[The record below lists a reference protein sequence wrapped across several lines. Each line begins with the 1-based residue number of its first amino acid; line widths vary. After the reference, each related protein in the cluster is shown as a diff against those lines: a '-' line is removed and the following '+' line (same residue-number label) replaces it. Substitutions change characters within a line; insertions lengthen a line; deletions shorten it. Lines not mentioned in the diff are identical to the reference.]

1 MENLF
6 YNISQVLGVTIL
18 QSLWQ
23 GLLVWFALRLVFI
36 CRPQL
41 SAIKKH
47 NWAMG
52 AMLAISAWFI
62 YTFIHQ
68 FRLHEWINYT
78 SANAPS
84 LLPRFYLPLHEVA
97 ARPQNSYYEYV
108 IKGYL
113 PYISALYFAGL
124 VFNLLKVSLSWQRI
138 SLIKRTMVPADRLQ
152 DFADELCQKLGIA
165 KNVWVNFSRMV
176 DAPCMIGFLSPI
188 ILLPITL
195 TTYLSATE
203 VEAILLHELSHI
215 KRNDYL
221 LNLVQQFVSILL
233 FFNPF
238 AQLINR
244 IINQERENSCDDLV
258 IATTQQPLIYAHA
271 LLKLEQTR
279 QQHLQLA
286 LAANGKKYHL
296 LNRIERIMKTKKP
309 IGNIRHLLV
318 ALAIMTAGVSSI
330 AWLNPTIK
338 DGKLTVKKVT
348 APAALHTIFMDD
360 TIRKAAPKTKKP
372 VTYKKKT
379 QAEIV
384 RAKQRHD
391 NFDYSGF
398 NDPDLEKLSA
408 EVSKQGEL
416 IGKYYNSNDFK
427 KQQEML
433 EAKSKALQAYY
444 NTEGMEKMKLEMQKM
459 GEDFQKEYGETSESK
474 KTSEQMGEIG
484 RKIGAY
490 YSSPEFKK
498 MNEELEKKYGIP
510 HNRGYNSYN
519 DDRDP
524 NYKKY
529 QDELQSKIPADVKA
543 QTEQLKNLGQ
553 KIRSRYD
560 SPEFIAKRNRMQ
572 AMGDSIRIAYN
583 NPDMKKLQEDM
594 RDIGRQMRGFQDS
607 PEIRAAQQRLKE
619 ASKKLRDYMKSP
631 AFKQKMK
638 LYRDKMD
645 KDFDYKFDNDNL
657 EDVKSDTATN

>member
-52 AMLAISAWFI
+52 ALLTISAWFI

-97 ARPQNSYYEYV
+97 AKPQSNYYEYV

-113 PYISALYFAGL
+113 PYISALYFVGL
-124 VFNLLKVSLSWQRI
+124 VFNLLKVSLSWQKI

-152 DFADELCQKLGIA
+152 DFADELCQKLGI
-165 KNVWVNFSRMV
+165 KKSVWVNFSRMV

-221 LNLVQQFVSILL
+221 LNLMQQFISILL

-258 IATTQQPLIYAHA
+258 VATTQQPLIYAHA

-318 ALAIMTAGVSSI
+318 AIAIMTAGVSSI

-348 APAALHTIFMDD
+348 APAALHAIFIED
-360 TIRKAAPKTKKP
+360 TTHKVKAKKA

-379 QAEIV
+379 AAEIV
-384 RAKQRHD
+384 KAKQRHD
-391 NFDYSGF
+391 SFNYDGF
-398 NDPDLEKLSA
+398 NDAELEKLSA

-416 IGKYYNSNDFK
+416 IGKYYASDSFK
-427 KQQEML
+427 KQQEMI

-444 NTEGMEKMKLEMQKM
+444 NTDAMEKMKLEMEKM

-490 YSSPEFKK
+490 YSSPDFKK
-498 MNEELEKKYGIP
+498 MNSELEKKYGIP
-510 HNRGYNSYN
+510 HNRGYNGYN

-529 QDELQSKIPADVKA
+529 QDELQSKIPADVKE
-543 QTEQLKNLGQ
+543 QTELLKTLGQ

-560 SPEFIAKRNRMQ
+560 SPEFVAKRDRMQ
-572 AMGDSIRIAYN
+572 AMGDSLRLAYD
-583 NPDMKKLQEDM
+583 NPDIKKLQEDM
-594 RDIGRQMRGFQDS
+594 KNIGRQMRVYQDS

-619 ASKKLRDYMKSP
+619 ASKKLQDYMKSP

-645 KDFDYKFDNDNL
+645 KDFDYKFDNDKL
-657 EDVKSDTATN
+657 EDIKPDTAD

>member
-23 GLLVWFALRLVFI
+23 GLLLWFALKLVFI
-36 CRPQL
+36 CAPRL

-52 AMLAISAWFI
+52 AMLFLSAWFI

-68 FRLHEWINYT
+68 FRIHEWVNYT
-78 SANAPS
+78 AAGAPS

-97 ARPQNSYYEYV
+97 ARPQNNYYEYV

-152 DFADELCQKLGIA
+152 DFADELCQKLGIT

-221 LNLVQQFVSILL
+221 LNLMQQFISILL

-258 IATTQQPLIYAHA
+258 VQTTQQPLIYAHA

-318 ALAIMTAGVSSI
+318 AIAIMTAGVSSI

-338 DGKLTVKKVT
+338 NGKLTVTKIA
-348 APAALHTIFMDD
+348 APAALHAIFVED
-360 TIRKAAPKTKKP
+360 TTHKAKAKKA

-379 QAEIV
+379 PAEIV
-384 RAKQRHD
+384 KAKQRHN
-391 NFDYSGF
+391 NFDYDGF
-398 NDPDLEKLSA
+398 NDAQLEKLSA

-416 IGKYYNSNDFK
+416 IGKYYASDDFK
-427 KQQEML
+427 KQQAL
-433 EAKSKALQAYY
+433 IEAKSKALQAYY
-444 NTEGMEKMKLEMQKM
+444 NTDAMEKMKLEMEKM

-474 KTSEQMGEIG
+474 KTGEQMGEIG

-490 YSSPEFKK
+490 YSSPDFKK

-510 HNRGYNSYN
+510 HNRGYNGYN

-529 QDELQSKIPADVKA
+529 QDELQSKIPTEVKE
-543 QTEQLKNLGQ
+543 QTELLKTLGQ
-553 KIRSRYD
+553 KIRNRYD

-594 RDIGRQMRGFQDS
+594 KNIGQQMRGFQNS
-607 PEIRAAQQRLKE
+607 PEIKAAQQRLKE
-619 ASKKLRDYMKSP
+619 ASKKLQVYMKSP

-645 KDFDYKFDNDNL
+645 TQFDYRFDTDDK
-657 EDVKSDTATN
+657 EDAKADTATN

>member
-6 YNISQVLGVTIL
+6 YNISQVLGITVL

-36 CRPQL
+36 CAPRL

-47 NWAMG
+47 NWAMA
-52 AMLAISAWFI
+52 AMLVISAWFI

-68 FRLHEWINYT
+68 FGLHEWVNYT

-84 LLPRFYLPLHEVA
+84 LLPRFYLPLREVA
-97 ARPQNSYYEYV
+97 ARPQNNYYEYV

-113 PYISALYFAGL
+113 PYITALYLAGL

-152 DFADELCQKLGIA
+152 TYADELCQKLGIT

-176 DAPCMIGFLSPI
+176 DAPCMIGFLSPV

-221 LNLVQQFVSILL
+221 LNLLQQFISILL

-244 IINQERENSCDDLV
+244 VINQERENSCDDLV
-258 IATTQQPLIYAHA
+258 VQTTQQPLIYAHA

-309 IGNIRHLLV
+309 IGNVRHLLV
-318 ALAIMTAGVSSI
+318 ALAITAAGVSSV

-348 APAALHTIFMDD
+348 APVALHNLFVED
-360 TIRKAAPKTKKP
+360 TTRKVAAKNKK
-372 VTYKKKT
+372 VVAKNKANVVKN
-379 QAEIV
+379 
-384 RAKQRHD
+384 KQRHND
-391 NFDYSGF
+391 FDYSGL
-398 NDPDLEKLSA
+398 NDAELDKLSA

-416 IGKYYNSNDFK
+416 IGKYYASEDFK
-427 KQQEML
+427 KQTALM
-433 EAKSKALQAYY
+433 EAKGKALQAYY
-444 NTEGMEKMKLEMQKM
+444 NTDGMEKMKREMEKA
-459 GEDFQKEYGETSESK
+459 GEDFQKEYGDNSEAQK
-474 KTSEQMGEIG
+474 MGNQMGEMG
-484 RKIGAY
+484 SKIGEY
-490 YSSPEFKK
+490 YNSPEFKK

-510 HNRGYNSYN
+510 HNRGYHGYN
-519 DDRDP
+519 DDKDP

-529 QDELQSKIPADVKA
+529 QDELQSKIPADVKD
-543 QTEQLKNLGQ
+543 QTEQLKKMGE
-553 KIRSRYD
+553 KMSARYQSAD
-560 SPEFIAKRNRMQ
+560 FIAKRDKLK
-572 AMGDSIRIAYN
+572 AMGDSMRVAYN
-583 NPDMKKLQEDM
+583 NPDMKNIQRDMQKLGE
-594 RDIGRQMRGFQDS
+594 QMRAYQNNPD
-607 PEIRAAQQRLKE
+607 IKAAQERLKQ
-619 ASKKLRDYMKSP
+619 ASKKLQDYMKTP

-638 LYRDKMD
+638 DYRDKMD
-645 KDFDYKFDNDNL
+645 VYLDDKDNQKDYIPQKFDEN
-657 EDVKSDTATN
+657 

>member
-6 YNISQVLGVTIL
+6 FNISQVLGITIL

-23 GLLVWFALRLVFI
+23 GLLIWFALRLVFI
-36 CRPQL
+36 CAPRL

-52 AMLAISAWFI
+52 ALLTISAWFI

-68 FRLHEWINYT
+68 FKLHEWVNYT
-78 SANAPS
+78 AANAPS
-84 LLPRFYLPLHEVA
+84 LLPRFYLPLREVA
-97 ARPQNSYYEYV
+97 ARPQNNYYEYV

-113 PYISALYFAGL
+113 PYITALYLVGL

-152 DFADELCQKLGIA
+152 TFADELCQKLGIT

-176 DAPCMIGFLSPI
+176 DAPCMIGFFSPV

-221 LNLVQQFVSILL
+221 LNLLQQFISILL

-244 IINQERENSCDDLV
+244 TINQERENSCDDLV
-258 IATTQQPLIYAHA
+258 VQTTQQPLIYAHA

-309 IGNIRHLLV
+309 IGNVRHLLV
-318 ALAIMTAGVSSI
+318 ALAITAAGVSSV

-348 APAALHTIFMDD
+348 ATAIHNLFVED
-360 TIRKAAPKTKKP
+360 TTRKVKAKKAIA
-372 VTYKKKT
+372 YKKKT
-379 QAEIV
+379 PADV
-384 RAKQRHD
+384 VKAKQRFNQFNYD
-391 NFDYSGF
+391 DF
-398 NDPDLEKLSA
+398 NDAELEKLSA

-416 IGKYYNSNDFK
+416 IGKFYASEDFK
-427 KQQEML
+427 KQTAMIEG
-433 EAKSKALQAYY
+433 KALQAYY
-444 NTEGMEKMKLEMQKM
+444 NTDAMEKMKLEMEKA
-459 GEDFQKEYGETSESK
+459 GEDFQKNYGETSETK
-474 KTSEQMGEIG
+474 KTSEQMGELG
-484 RKIGAY
+484 RKIGVY
-490 YSSPEFKK
+490 YNSPEFKK
-498 MNEELEKKYGIP
+498 MNEDLEKKYGIA

-529 QDELQSKIPADVKA
+529 QDELQSKIPADVKE
-543 QTEQLKNLGQ
+543 QTEQIKKLGE
-553 KIRSRYD
+553 KISSRYQSAD
-560 SPEFIAKRNRMQ
+560 FIAKRDKMK
-572 AMGDSIRIAYN
+572 AMGDSMRIAFN
-583 NPDMKKLQEDM
+583 NPDMKKLQDDM
-594 RDIGRQMRGFQDS
+594 QKIGEQMRLYQNS
-607 PEIRAAQQRLKE
+607 SELKAAQKRLKE
-619 ASKKLRDYMKSP
+619 ASKKLQDYTKSP

-645 KDFDYKFDNDNL
+645 VQFDYHYDTDDK
-657 EDVKSDTATN
+657 EDLKTDTAKD

>member
-6 YNISQVLGVTIL
+6 YNISQVLGITVL

-36 CRPQL
+36 CAPRL

-47 NWAMG
+47 NLAMG
-52 AMLAISAWFI
+52 AMLMISAWFI

-68 FRLHEWINYT
+68 FGLHEWVSYT

-84 LLPRFYLPLHEVA
+84 LLPRFYLPLREVA
-97 ARPQNSYYEYV
+97 ARPQNNYYEYV

-113 PYISALYFAGL
+113 PYITALYLAGL

-152 DFADELCQKLGIA
+152 TFADELCQKLGIT

-176 DAPCMIGFLSPI
+176 DAPCMIGFFSPV

-221 LNLVQQFVSILL
+221 LNLLQQFISILL

-244 IINQERENSCDDLV
+244 VINQERENSCDDLV
-258 IATTQQPLIYAHA
+258 VHTTQQPLIYAHA

-309 IGNIRHLLV
+309 IGNVRHLLV
-318 ALAIMTAGVSSI
+318 ALAITAAGVSSV

-338 DGKLTVKKVT
+338 DGKLSVKKVT
-348 APAALHTIFMDD
+348 APAAIHNLFVED
-360 TIRKAAPKTKKP
+360 TTRKAAAKNKK
-372 VTYKKKT
+372 
-379 QAEIV
+379 AI
-384 RAKQRHD
+384 AKHKANVIKNKLRHEH
-391 NFDYSGF
+391 FDYNGF
-398 NDPDLEKLSA
+398 NDAELDRLTA

-416 IGKYYNSNDFK
+416 IGKYYASEDFK
-427 KQQEML
+427 KQTALL
-433 EAKSKALQAYY
+433 EAKSKELQAYY
-444 NTEGMEKMKLEMQKM
+444 NTDAMEKMKLQMEKA
-459 GEDFQKEYGETSESK
+459 GEEFQKEYGDNSEAQK
-474 KTSEQMGEIG
+474 LGGQMGELG
-484 RKIGAY
+484 NKIGAY
-490 YSSPEFKK
+490 YNSPEFKK
-498 MNEELEKKYGIP
+498 MNEELETKYGIP
-510 HNRGYNSYN
+510 HNRGYHGYN
-519 DDRDP
+519 DDKDP

-529 QDELQSKIPADVKA
+529 QDELQSKIPADVKE
-543 QTEQLKNLGQ
+543 QTEQIKKMGE
-553 KIRSRYD
+553 KMKARYQSAD
-560 SPEFIAKRNRMQ
+560 FIAKHDKMK
-572 AMGDSIRIAYN
+572 AMGDSMRIAYN
-583 NPDMKKLQEDM
+583 NPDMKNIQRDMQKLGE
-594 RDIGRQMRGFQDS
+594 QMRAYQNS
-607 PEIRAAQQRLKE
+607 PEIKAAQARLKQ
-619 ASKKLRDYMKSP
+619 ATKKLQDYMKTP

-638 LYRDKMD
+638 EYRDKMD
-645 KDFDYKFDNDNL
+645 VQLDDKYDTN
-657 EDVKSDTATN
+657 VKEALTDAARD

>member
-6 YNISQVLGVTIL
+6 YNISQVLGITVL

-36 CRPQL
+36 CAPRL

-47 NWAMG
+47 NWAMA
-52 AMLAISAWFI
+52 AMLVISAWFI

-68 FRLHEWINYT
+68 FGLHEWVNYT

-84 LLPRFYLPLHEVA
+84 LLPRFYLPLREVA
-97 ARPQNSYYEYV
+97 ARPQNNYYEYV

-113 PYISALYFAGL
+113 PYITALYLAGL

-152 DFADELCQKLGIA
+152 TFADELCQKLGIT
-165 KNVWVNFSRMV
+165 KTVWVNFSRMV
-176 DAPCMIGFLSPI
+176 DAPCMIGFLSPV

-221 LNLVQQFVSILL
+221 LNLLQQFISILL

-244 IINQERENSCDDLV
+244 VINQERENSCDDLV
-258 IATTQQPLIYAHA
+258 VQTTQQPLIYAHA

-309 IGNIRHLLV
+309 IGNVRHLLV
-318 ALAIMTAGVSSI
+318 ALAITAAGVSSV

-338 DGKLTVKKVT
+338 DGKLTVKKIT
-348 APAALHTIFMDD
+348 APAAIHNLFVED
-360 TIRKAAPKTKKP
+360 TIRKAPVKGKKA
-372 VTYKKKT
+372 V
-379 QAEIV
+379 
-384 RAKQRHD
+384 AKNKANVLKNKQHFD
-391 NFDYSGF
+391 QFDYSTF
-398 NDPDLEKLSA
+398 HDAELDKLTA

-416 IGKYYNSNDFK
+416 IGKFYASDDFK
-427 KQQEML
+427 KQAAMM
-433 EAKSKALQAYY
+433 EAKGKALQAYY
-444 NTEGMEKMKLEMQKM
+444 NTEAMEKMKRDMEKA
-459 GEDFQKEYGETSESK
+459 GEDFQKDFGASSDLQK
-474 KTSEQMGEIG
+474 NSEQMGELG
-484 RKIGAY
+484 TKIGAY
-490 YSSPEFKK
+490 YNSAEFKK

-510 HNRGYNSYN
+510 HNRGYQSYN

-529 QDELQSKIPADVKA
+529 QDELQSKIPADVKE
-543 QTEQLKNLGQ
+543 QTEQLKKMGE
-553 KIRSRYD
+553 KMRTRYQSAD
-560 SPEFIAKRNRMQ
+560 FIAKRDKMK
-572 AMGDSIRIAYN
+572 AMGDSMRVAYN
-583 NPDMKKLQEDM
+583 NPDMKKLQDDM
-594 RDIGRQMRGFQDS
+594 RKLGEQMRSYQNN
-607 PEIRAAQQRLKE
+607 PEMKAAQERLKQ
-619 ASKKLRDYMKSP
+619 ASKKLKEYMKTP

-638 LYRDKMD
+638 EYRDKMD
-645 KDFDYKFDNDNL
+645 MQFDYQLDTDDKTDL
-657 EDVKSDTATN
+657 KTDTATN

>member
-36 CRPQL
+36 CAPQL

-52 AMLAISAWFI
+52 AMLTISTWFI
-62 YTFIHQ
+62 YTFIYQ
-68 FRLHEWINYT
+68 FRAHEWINFT
-78 SANAPS
+78 AANPPS
-84 LLPRFYLPLHEVA
+84 LLPHFYLPLHEVTGK
-97 ARPQNSYYEYV
+97 PQSNYYEYF

-113 PYISALYFAGL
+113 PYISALYFVGL

-152 DFADELCQKLGIA
+152 DFADELCQKLGIT

-176 DAPCMIGFLSPI
+176 DAPCMIGFLSPV

-195 TTYLSATE
+195 TTYLSANE

-221 LNLVQQFVSILL
+221 LNLMQQFISILL

-258 IATTQQPLIYAHA
+258 VQTTSQPLIYAHA

-296 LNRIERIMKTKKP
+296 LNRIERIMKAKKP
-309 IGNIRHLLV
+309 IGNVRHLLV
-318 ALAIMTAGVSSI
+318 AVVIMAAGVSSI

-338 DGKLTVKKVT
+338 DGKLTVKKLD
-348 APAALHTIFMDD
+348 APAALHALFVED
-360 TIRKAAPKTKKP
+360 TTRKVAPKTKKSIA
-372 VTYKKKT
+372 YKKKT

-384 RAKQRHD
+384 KNKQRHND
-391 NFDYSGF
+391 FDYDGF
-398 NDPDLEKLSA
+398 NDEQLQKLSE

-416 IGKYYNSNDFK
+416 IGKYYASDDFK

-433 EAKSKALQAYY
+433 DAKSKALQAYY
-444 NTEGMEKMKLEMQKM
+444 NTDAMEKMKLEMEKM
-459 GEDFQKEYGETSESK
+459 GNDFQKEYGETPETK
-474 KTSEQMGEIG
+474 KTSEQMGALG
-484 RKIGAY
+484 KKIGVY
-490 YSSPEFKK
+490 YSSPEFKQ
-498 MNEELEKKYGIP
+498 MNEQLEKKYGIP
-510 HNRGYNSYN
+510 HNRGYNGYN

-529 QDELQSKIPADVKA
+529 QDELQSKIPAEVKE

-572 AMGDSIRIAYN
+572 AMGDSIRLAYN
-583 NPDMKKLQEDM
+583 NPDMKKLQADM
-594 RDIGRQMRGFQDS
+594 SQISLQMRGFQNS
-607 PEIRAAQQRLKE
+607 PEIKAAQQKLKE
-619 ASKKLRDYMKSP
+619 ATKKLNEYMRSP

-638 LYRDKMD
+638 AYRDKMD
-645 KDFDYKFDNDNL
+645 VQFDYKFDNDEK
-657 EDVKSDTATN
+657 EDVKADTAN